1 MQNLSNLFTCARL
14 SGRWIACRFGRVLST
29 SSRSNHPLTGWTH
42 AFEPCRLPAPVPLPI
57 RAPRLRSIALVP
69 ALMLAVLA
77 AAPADA
83 ASGSRYDLTADGR
96 LVDVQVLVGGD
107 ATPLYFPSGRHDRR
121 YFQAFRGRNYSL
133 AVTNNSGRRI
143 GVLIAVD
150 GLNVVNGERSRLA
163 SGEAMYVLDP
173 WERTVIRG
181 WRSSLNAVR
190 KFVFVD
196 EERSYAERT
205 GQANGDMGWIRVLAF
220 NERNPAW
227 YDVPGRIN
235 QREPARERDDEVRPY
250 GSRDERG
257 GEDSKAAPRDLAE
270 RAPEAEGQEGDVV
283 GPRKPQSSTK
293 SLERNEPPSAQS
305 VPGTGWGEKSRDPVR
320 RVWFVPQPHATDHL
334 VFRYEY
340 ASGLRALGIRPR
352 GTRDRLWEREHG
364 DLGFAQPPRR

>member
-1 MQNLSNLFTCARL
+1 MQNLSSLITCARL
-14 SGRWIACRFGRVLST
+14 SGRLI
-29 SSRSNHPLTGWTH
+29 
-42 AFEPCRLPAPVPLPI
+42 PV
-57 RAPRLRSIALVP
+57 
-69 ALMLAVLA
+69 LMLAVMA
-77 AAPADA
+77 ATPADA
-83 ASGSRYDLTADGR
+83 ARGSRFELTADGR

-107 ATPLYFPSGRHDRR
+107 ATPLYFPGDRHDRR

-181 WRSSLNAVR
+181 WRSSLDDVR

-205 GQANGDMGWIRVLAF
+205 GQANGDLGWIRVLAF
-220 NERNPAW
+220 NEGGHAW
-227 YDVPGRIN
+227 YDAPGRVK
-235 QREPARERDDEVRPY
+235 ERERVRENDDEVRPY
-250 GSRDERG
+250 GSLDERG
-257 GEDSKAAPRDLAE
+257 GEDSKAERRDMAE
-270 RAPEAEGQEGDVV
+270 RAPEAQGQDGDVV
-283 GPRKPQSSTK
+283 GPRKPQTSTK
-293 SLERNEPPSAQS
+293 SLERSEPPSAQS
-305 VPGTGWGEKSRDPVR
+305 VPGTGWGERRRDPVR
-320 RVWFVPQPHATDHL
+320 RVWFVPQTHATDHL

-352 GTRDRLWEREHG
+352 GTRDRVWERENG
-364 DLGFAQPPRR
+364 ELGFAQPPRR